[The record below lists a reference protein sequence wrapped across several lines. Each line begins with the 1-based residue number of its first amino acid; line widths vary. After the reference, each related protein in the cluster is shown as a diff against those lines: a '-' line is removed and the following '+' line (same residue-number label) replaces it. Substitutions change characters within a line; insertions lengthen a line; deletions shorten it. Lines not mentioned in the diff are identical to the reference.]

1 MEQKAITSPQ
11 KTLLTRELAR
21 SDIKFQKLH
30 ETRERRRMNA
40 LNLGVPNGNR
50 LEAVAKPASPVKD
63 TSPAKVTER
72 PQPKVASPMKT
83 NDKQVRVSKLSKP
96 TATGAAPLPEPR
108 LRPTRSAKSDAI
120 TKMKTMS

>member
-1 MEQKAITSPQ
+1 MERKAITSPQ

-72 PQPKVASPMKT
+72 PQPKVASPLKT
-83 NDKQVRVSKLSKP
+83 NDKQVRVSELSKP
-96 TATGAAPLPEPR
+96 TATGGVPLPEPR